1 MNKSIDIGIVGIGR
15 MGWVHARHL
24 LELERETGFS
34 RLAAVVDLDVPKTR
48 RFASEMGYT
57 GKLFASLEEYLAW
70 GGTKATMIVT
80 RTESRYCGVVA
91 LGPELEAKSHFA
103 YVFAHHYGNRVC

>member
-24 LELERETGFS
+24 LELEHETGLS

-48 RFASEMGYT
+48 RFAAEMGYT
-57 GKLFASLEEYLAW
+57 ASFSHRWKSASASLGPFGPWILHCSVCF
-70 GGTKATMIVT
+70 GHVLFDPTVCSSVT
-80 RTESRYCGVVA
+80 
-91 LGPELEAKSHFA
+91 F
-103 YVFAHHYGNRVC
+103 